1 VRILIR
7 SHEPMTIDEL
17 LRTYVDALRDFLSL
31 AADRPDQL
39 TCCSLEL
46 PVSDTEGER
55 LWPIDVVFSPASNS
69 DDKGALA
76 DFLFTFADVRVR
88 LGTLWSGWIALRERL
103 RLPIVLFFGTVY
115 APFLYPETRLVQFVQ
130 ALENL
135 DRRLHRG
142 MPADPDFIAWRER
155 VAEQLSTEDSG
166 RFLRELDIRKGA
178 TLRQRLERMLA
189 ESVLREAV
197 VADAKAFARLVA
209 DTRHYWTHG
218 SETQFVEH
226 DPSRLY
232 WSGVVL
238 QYLFKEELLAT
249 LGFEPQA
256 RRKMVRSSRRF
267 QAIPTGLF

>member
-1 VRILIR
+1 MMKFFE
-7 SHEPMTIDEL
+7 HEH
-17 LRTYVDALRDFLSL
+17 
-31 AADRPDQL
+31 
-39 TCCSLEL
+39 
-46 PVSDTEGER
+46 
-55 LWPIDVVFSPASNS
+55 
-69 DDKGALA
+69 
-76 DFLFTFADVRVR
+76 LF
-88 LGTLWSGWIALRERL
+88 
-103 RLPIVLFFGTVY
+103 
-115 APFLYPETRLVQFVQ
+115 
-130 ALENL
+130 
-135 DRRLHRG
+135 
-142 MPADPDFIAWRER
+142 
-155 VAEQLSTEDSG
+155 
-166 RFLRELDIRKGA
+166 FLRELDIRKGA

-197 VADAKAFARLVA
+197 VANAKAFARLVA